1 MPKITMSGDRL
12 FAMARREG
20 ALVRQT
26 RKTFTT
32 FPRYLSMLCVV
43 MVCFP
48 IDISSRQAPIGTN
61 HAIPHNARSHFIQEP
76 LIHRVAGVRNMD
88 GEKR

>member
-1 MPKITMSGDRL
+1 
-12 FAMARREG
+12 
-20 ALVRQT
+20 
-26 RKTFTT
+26 
-32 FPRYLSMLCVV
+32 MLCVV